1 MLEQGPILVTLDG
14 SELAEG
20 ALPYATKLAA
30 ALRTH
35 LVLVTVSEATEGELG
50 ARFPDLKLEIDQ
62 SADAYFRTYLERVRD
77 RLQQPE
83 ARIIVRG
90 GDASEQ
96 ILNAA
101 NETGARMI
109 IMATHGRSGLRRWG
123 YGSQLSKIASTS
135 TVPVLAIG
143 PEILEGKG
151 DRELRRI
158 LVTLDGSKFAEAA
171 LPAARTLADA
181 LGAHVILL
189 RVQPW
194 AATVYPY
201 VASTTY
207 TPAIDDALDDEA
219 RIYLQQQVKAFS
231 PPAEMRVAR
240 GDAAG
245 AIIDLVN
252 NAGIDLIVMSTHARR
267 GLVRAALGSVA
278 DRAIQAN
285 APVLLVKPE

>member
-1 MLEQGPILVTLDG
+1 MLEQGPIIVTLDG

-30 ALRTH
+30 ALHTH

-50 ARFPDLKLEIDQ
+50 ARFPDLKLDIDQ
-62 SADAYFRTYLERVRD
+62 SADAYFQTYLERVRD

-83 ARIIVRG
+83 ARIIVLG
-90 GDASEQ
+90 GDATEQ

-109 IMATHGRSGLRRWG
+109 VMATHGRSGLRRWG
-123 YGSQLSKIASTS
+123 YGSQLSKMAASS
-135 TVPVLAIG
+135 PVPVLAVG
-143 PEILEGKG
+143 PQILEGKG
-151 DRELRRI
+151 AAELRRI
-158 LVTLDGSKFAEAA
+158 LVPLDGSKFAEAA

-181 LGAHVILL
+181 LGAHVVLL

-194 AATVYPY
+194 AATTYPY
-201 VASTTY
+201 VASATY
-207 TPAIDDALDDEA
+207 TPAIDDALEDEA
-219 RIYLQQQVKAFS
+219 RIYLLQQVKAFS

-240 GDAAG
+240 GDPAA

-252 NAGIDLIVMSTHARR
+252 SAGVDLIVMSTHARQ
-267 GLVRAALGSVA
+267 GLFRAALGSVA
-278 DRAIQAN
+278 DRVIQAN
-285 APVLLVKPE
+285 APVLLIRPE

>member
-14 SELAEG
+14 SELAER

-30 ALRTH
+30 ALHTH
-35 LVLVTVSEATEGELG
+35 LALITVSEATEGELG

-62 SADAYFRTYLERVRD
+62 SADAYFRSYLERVRD
-77 RLQQPE
+77 RLKQPD

-109 IMATHGRSGLRRWG
+109 VMSTHGRSGLRRWG
-123 YGSQLSKIASTS
+123 YGSQLSKMAAASP
-135 TVPVLAIG
+135 VPVLAIG
-143 PEILEGKG
+143 PQLLESKG
-151 DRELRRI
+151 AVELHRI
-158 LVTLDGSKFAEAA
+158 LVPLDGSKFAEAA

-181 LGAHVILL
+181 LAAHVILL

-207 TPAIDDALDDEA
+207 TPAIDDALEEEA
-219 RIYLQQQVKAFS
+219 RIYLQRQVKAFS
-231 PPAEMRVAR
+231 PPAEIRVAR
-240 GDAAG
+240 GDPAG
-245 AIIDLVN
+245 AIIDLVKR
-252 NAGIDLIVMSTHARR
+252 AGVDLVVMSTHARR

>member
-30 ALRTH
+30 ALHTH

-83 ARIIVRG
+83 ARIVVRG
-90 GDASEQ
+90 GDATDQ

-109 IMATHGRSGLRRWG
+109 VMSTHGRSGLRRWG
-123 YGSQLSKIASTS
+123 YGSQLSKIAASS
-135 TVPVLAIG
+135 VPVLAVG
-143 PEILEGKG
+143 PQLLEA
-151 DRELRRI
+151 RAAVELHRI
-158 LVTLDGSKFAEAA
+158 LVPLDGSKFAEAA

-181 LGAHVILL
+181 LAAHVILL

-207 TPAIDDALDDEA
+207 TPAIDDALEDEA

-240 GDAAG
+240 GDPAA

-252 NAGIDLIVMSTHARR
+252 GAGVDLVVMSTHARR

-278 DRAIQAN
+278 DRAIRAN
-285 APVLLVKPE
+285 APVLLVKPD